1 MKFEYFRF
9 LLTPVKDPQLP
20 FHDALSKED
29 IIKDIFAKGRTYH
42 FNSKRARFGMTVD
55 FFQNNL
61 VYARI
66 GKQTTKKLRSSPDEG
81 FVTKDAEDWPGSYL
95 FINLSD
101 EIITGKTHEN
111 GQVVA
116 FSLNKIAIQNP
127 KNCLRAL
134 AKKINEDLT
143 HKGFYLTINPIP
155 TERKKFWTAA
165 KEYEGKICKVI
176 LTYTAPNLFKI
187 GSSLEDD
194 LKEINKNFNTTSSQ
208 IVLENDGGNIEL
220 PEDNKLL
227 QETAKY
233 IDLGGGSYKFHLN
246 KGKKTVISSED
257 GIRTETFDGL
267 ELTLEGSVGDKIEN
281 VLKQVLGIKND

>member
-20 FHDALSKED
+20 FHGEVSRED
-29 IIKDIFAKGRTYH
+29 IIKDIFAKGKTYR
-42 FNSKRARFGMTVD
+42 FKSGRAQFGMTVD
-55 FFQNNL
+55 FFQNSL
-61 VYARI
+61 VSARI

-81 FVTKDAEDWPGSYL
+81 FAIKNAEDWPGSCL

-101 EIITGKTHEN
+101 ERITGKTHEN
-111 GQVVA
+111 GQIIA

-134 AKKINEDLT
+134 ADKINEDLI

-165 KEYEGKICKVI
+165 KEHEGKICKVV

-194 LKEINKNFNTTSSQ
+194 LKEINKSFNTTSSQ

-220 PEDNKLL
+220 PENNKLL

-233 IDLGGGSYKFHLN
+233 IDLGGGSYKFHLS
-246 KGKKTVISSED
+246 KGKKTISSED
-257 GIRTETFDGL
+257 GIKTETFDGL
-267 ELTLEGSVGDKIEN
+267 ELTLEGSAGDKIEN